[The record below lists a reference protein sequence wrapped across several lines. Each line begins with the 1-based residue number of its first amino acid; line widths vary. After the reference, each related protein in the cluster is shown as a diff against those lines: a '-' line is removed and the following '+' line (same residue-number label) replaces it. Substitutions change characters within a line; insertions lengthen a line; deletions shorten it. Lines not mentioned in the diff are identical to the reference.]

1 MRIYIAAVGR
11 GQKTAADETAAA
23 NSYLKNAELMGAR
36 LGLGPMALREVEDRS
51 KRSGQ
56 ADAAQRKEREGELL
70 LAQAPEGATLVAL
83 DGRGRPLSSE
93 KFAGWLGQHRDQGC
107 RNLVFIIGGADGL
120 SDQVIA
126 RAHLQISLGAMT
138 WPHMLVRMML
148 AEQIYRAVT
157 ILANHPYHRT

>member
-1 MRIYIAAVGR
+1 MRITIAAVGR

-51 KRSGQ
+51 KRTAQ
-56 ADAAQRKEREGELL
+56 ADATQRKQREAELL

-83 DGRGRPLSSE
+83 DGRGRAFSSE
-93 KFAGWLGQHRDQGC
+93 KFAEWLGQTRDQGC

-120 SDQVIA
+120 SDQLTA

-148 AEQIYRAVT
+148 AEQIYRAVS
-157 ILANHPYHRT
+157 ILANHPYHRA